1 MKKHSHSMMVLLL
14 SLFLFLVPI
23 HASEAAEAGPLYVG
37 VFGGYTFGSDA
48 TWNFPF
54 ITSFDADVQETWTIG
69 AKVGYVPPSFKYIAV
84 ELEYF
89 YLHPD
94 IDRSGSNLV
103 TAQGDATAH
112 SFMLNCLLRYPEGR
126 FHPYIGFGL
135 GFSAVNVSGTT
146 TTNIGG
152 LTATSSLDANDTAF
166 AYQFLAGINFEINKN
181 WSADLTYRWFSTDP
195 DVNGGDI
202 DYTTNLIT
210 IGLNYHF

>member
-1 MKKHSHSMMVLLL
+1 MKKCFRPALILWL
-14 SLFLFLVPI
+14 SLSLFLVPI
-23 HASEAAEAGPLYVG
+23 HASEAAEAGPFYVG

-48 TWNFPF
+48 TWTFPF
-54 ITSFDADVQETWTIG
+54 FASIDADVQETWTLG
-69 AKVGYVPPSFKYIAV
+69 AKVGYIPPSFKYIAV

-94 IDRSGSNLV
+94 IDRSGSSVV
-103 TAQGDATAH
+103 TVEGDATAH
-112 SFMLNCLLRYPEGR
+112 NFMLNCLFRYPEGR

-135 GFSAVNVSGTT
+135 GFSSVNVSGTT
-146 TTNIGG
+146 TTIG
-152 LTATSSLDANDTAF
+152 TSPLDANDTAF
-166 AYQFLAGINFEINKN
+166 AYQFLAGINFEINRN

-210 IGLNYHF
+210 IGINYHF

>member
-1 MKKHSHSMMVLLL
+1 MKKRFRPALILWLTL
-14 SLFLFLVPI
+14 SLFLVPI
-23 HASEAAEAGPLYVG
+23 HASEAAEAGPFYVG

-54 ITSFDADVQETWTIG
+54 VASIDADVQETWTIG
-69 AKVGYVPPSFKYIAV
+69 AKVGYIPPSIKYIAV

-94 IDRSGSNLV
+94 IDRSGSGLFTV
-103 TAQGDATAH
+103 QGDATAH
-112 SFMLNCLLRYPEGR
+112 NFMLNCLLRYPEGR

-146 TTNIGG
+146 TT
-152 LTATSSLDANDTAF
+152 SSLDANDTAF
-166 AYQFLAGINFEINKN
+166 AYQFLAGINFEINRN

-210 IGLNYHF
+210 IGINYHF